1 MWGLYKI
8 QKGSDA
14 EHDELVDEF
23 QFFGDAAAECERRIR
38 QELDEDVTYYVQDT
52 EAPEAPDDT
61 NNGPAEGA
69 QAGGLAHG

>member
-8 QKGSDA
+8 QKNSDA

-23 QFFGDAAAECERRIR
+23 QFFGDAAAECEKRIR
-38 QELDEDVTYYVQDT
+38 QELDADVSYYV
-52 EAPEAPDDT
+52 EDT
-61 NNGPAEGA
+61 NPIEHDGPAEGA